1 MERKTHTLLEKF
13 VRNSITSQEGK
24 ELKDSVAKM
33 SDEELTQTLSDVW
46 ENYGTSVTVPDGVSH
61 FMKKLS
67 PAAHS
72 HQPHFL
78 YTFLKVAAAV
88 IIPVLL
94 GTQIY
99 FYYNNEKLNSLLNS
113 QLTVQV
119 ESGDKTELILPD
131 GTKVYLNA
139 TTSFSYPSD
148 FGLKNRSVYLSGEA
162 YLEVA
167 KDVKKPFYV
176 HTENVNIEVLGTKF
190 NICAYPEQEHVET
203 MLIEGSVKLTTTGD
217 RAHAIVMKPHEKVV
231 YSKLSDSLY
240 VSPTSGEFE
249 TAWMRGE
256 LVFRSTCF
264 SDIMNKLEKRYG
276 MKIEILENE
285 YNSDLFTGS
294 FKEDNIYDVLKIL
307 QMHYDFTYMEK
318 DGKIVIQSE

>member
-131 GTKVYLNA
+131 GTKVYQNA

-167 KDVKKPFYV
+167 KDAKKPFYV

-294 FKEDNIYDVLKIL
+294 FKEDNIYPQIRN
-307 QMHYDFTYMEK
+307 
-318 DGKIVIQSE
+318 

>member
-13 VRNSITSQEGK
+13 VRNSITSQDGK
-24 ELKDSVAKM
+24 ELKYSVAKM

-131 GTKVYLNA
+131 GTK
-139 TTSFSYPSD
+139 F
-148 FGLKNRSVYLSGEA
+148 
-162 YLEVA
+162 
-167 KDVKKPFYV
+167 
-176 HTENVNIEVLGTKF
+176 I
-190 NICAYPEQEHVET
+190 
-203 MLIEGSVKLTTTGD
+203 
-217 RAHAIVMKPHEKVV
+217 
-231 YSKLSDSLY
+231 
-240 VSPTSGEFE
+240 
-249 TAWMRGE
+249 
-256 LVFRSTCF
+256 
-264 SDIMNKLEKRYG
+264 
-276 MKIEILENE
+276 
-285 YNSDLFTGS
+285 
-294 FKEDNIYDVLKIL
+294 
-307 QMHYDFTYMEK
+307 
-318 DGKIVIQSE
+318 

>member
-13 VRNSITSQEGK
+13 VRNSISSQEGK

-46 ENYGTSVTVPDGVSH
+46 ENYETSVTVPDGVSH

-67 PAAHS
+67 PAPHS

-94 GTQIY
+94 GTQIF

-119 ESGDKTELILPD
+119 ESGDKTELTLPD

-139 TTSFSYPSD
+139 TTSLSYPSD
-148 FGLKNRSVYLSGEA
+148 FGLKNRSVYLDGEA

-203 MLIEGSVKLTTTGD
+203 MLIEGSVKLTTIGD

-276 MKIEILENE
+276 MKIEILEND

-307 QMHYDFTYMEK
+307 QMHYNFTFMEK